1 MFIWYMFSK
10 IKKSIIPFL
19 FHACQRYFTPVGSEL
34 QWSPYL
40 LKGFRTTLAFSK
52 TVNTPNTWSRWN
64 AQTIIR
70 IHLLTSVFFQ
80 LGTYISFHPAEN
92 QKHCCCLR
100 GRAIN
105 PQLLLQF
112 KGCAGLCFLSIWK
125 WKTIN
130 YDDGDGNGTP
140 PQKMDLGGNGG
151 TPRSGTPCSKK
162 TKKQSWHILHFR
174 REKIVSLHQKSLFDT
189 ILTFSFVGRVG
200 ANHHDHPQG
209 GWGRQFTQLRATAS
223 YNWCCRRISLHSY
236 DHHHHH
242 HEYND
247 ENHDYYAYYTPL
259 HLLGC
264 SPRHKTVPC
273 SKVGN

>member
-1 MFIWYMFSK
+1 MIHVFQN
-10 IKKSIIPFL
+10 KKSIIPFL

-34 QWSPYL
+34 QWSPDL

-112 KGCAGLCFLSIWK
+112 KEGCAGLCFLSIWK

-162 TKKQSWHILHFR
+162 TKKQSWHILHIR

-189 ILTFSFVGRVG
+189 ILTFSFGGRVALIIITIPREGGG
-200 ANHHDHPQG
+200 ANSPNYAPLPPTTDAAAAYL
-209 GWGRQFTQLRATAS
+209 FTVMMMMMMLIIIIIIIIIMNIMTK
-223 YNWCCRRISLHSY
+223 IMI
-236 DHHHHH
+236 
-242 HEYND
+242 
-247 ENHDYYAYYTPL
+247 TMPII
-259 HLLGC
+259 
-264 SPRHKTVPC
+264 RHCTY
-273 SKVGN
+273 